1 MNLKKI
7 ILAFVC
13 INLLY
18 SCADYNVNKSVQKK
32 ERHYYSSSGF
42 ALIYEDYLYKQKVI
56 SKKIINDDIR
66 VMHRSLKTNTRIK
79 IINPVNSKFIETKIY
94 KKGNYPKIFNIV
106 ITKKVASVLDLDSN
120 NPFVEVFEVK
130 KNRTFIAKKAHTYEE
145 EKKVAEIA
153 PISDIKMDDLT
164 KAEINTKKELS
175 KKSLY
180 TIIVAEFY
188 FIDSANNLMESL
200 VKKTKMNNISVK
212 KINNKNYRLLVG
224 PFQNFNSLKKS
235 YISLN
240 KLEFENLNILIE

>member
-1 MNLKKI
+1 MNFKKI
-7 ILAFVC
+7 ILIFSFLFVL
-13 INLLY
+13 N
-18 SCADYNVNKSVQKK
+18 SCADYNLQNSKKKK
-32 ERHYYSSSGF
+32 ERQFYSSSGF

-224 PFQNFNSLKKS
+224 PFKNFNSLKKS